1 MRKAL
6 IHLNHILIESLLNE
20 TMTVCDM
27 TCGHGY
33 DTEFIA
39 PKVHHVFAFDIQA
52 HALTQTKQRLHALS
66 NITYIHDTFE
76 HVTQYVADA
85 QLFIFNL
92 GYLPRGD
99 KSITT
104 KDTHTVQTLDI
115 INSHYPQAT
124 IIVMSYLGHPEGK
137 KEYDAIQ
144 LWMAR
149 QTTYKCIESELKFH
163 EEAPHL
169 LWIYPK

>member
-1 MRKAL
+1 
-6 IHLNHILIESLLNE
+6 
-20 TMTVCDM
+20 
-27 TCGHGY
+27 
-33 DTEFIA
+33 
-39 PKVHHVFAFDIQA
+39 
-52 HALTQTKQRLHALS
+52 
-66 NITYIHDTFE
+66 
-76 HVTQYVADA
+76 VADA

-144 LWMAR
+144 LWMAK
-149 QTTYKCIESELKFH
+149 QTTYTCIESELKFH

-169 LWIYPK
+169 LWIYPR